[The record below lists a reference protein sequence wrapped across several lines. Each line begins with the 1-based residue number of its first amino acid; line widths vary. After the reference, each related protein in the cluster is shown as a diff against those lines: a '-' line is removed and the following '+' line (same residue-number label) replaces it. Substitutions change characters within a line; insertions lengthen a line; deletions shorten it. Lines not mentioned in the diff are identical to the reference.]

1 MKKLILAVLV
11 ISTSLMFSC
20 KSNSGDPKMVL
31 SSFMEALAKKDIAAA
46 RKLSTTDSKMML
58 DMMEMGMKNEQSTD
72 SKKYDMANMEFG
84 EPKIDGD
91 KATVPVKEKTTG
103 ESINYALKK
112 ENGEWKVA
120 FDKASLMGTVTDKLN
135 EKGLDMKGAMD
146 SLSKGMENMKDVDM
160 DSLKESMDQ
169 GMKSLDSMKNIL
181 KNN

>member
-1 MKKLILAVLV
+1 MKKLMLAVLV
-11 ISTSLMFSC
+11 VSTSLMFSC

-31 SSFMEALAKKDIAAA
+31 SAFMDALAKKDMVAA
-46 RKLSTTDSKMML
+46 RKLATTDSKTML
-58 DMMEMGMKNEQSTD
+58 DMMEMGMKNEKSTD

-84 EPKIDGD
+84 EPKIEGD
-91 KATVPVKEKTTG
+91 RATVPVKEKTSG

-135 EKGLDMKGAMD
+135 EKGMDMKGAMD
-146 SLSKGMENMKDVDM
+146 SLSKGMEKIKDIDM
-160 DSLKESMDQ
+160 DSLKNSMDQ
-169 GMKSLDSMKNIL
+169 GMKSLDSMKDIL